1 MHILAHRNKDLFL
14 ILLGSLILKGFL
26 VFSVQVPCPDGIIYI
41 NAAREFSQ
49 GNFSQGMQI
58 FPMPFYPLLISLLH
72 TIIPSW
78 LRAGQTVSWLALVLA
93 TIPLYQITEILFD
106 RKAALWSIIAYTLA
120 PHFNTYASHVIRGP
134 LGLFMLAMGVLF
146 ALQTLGEKRIRS
158 FYLVS
163 FFSLLAFLSRVE
175 TFLFPLFLVFIYL
188 IIIVFDH
195 RQSSFVVKGFGAF
208 LTIPLATG
216 IIFWL
221 LSGKSFS
228 HAIRLPELGH
238 YFHLMV
244 SKDYLINYH
253 NIYQQLKIMG
263 QSLPTPFYSGN
274 FAETARHYI
283 WFIYFI
289 ALVETITILIF
300 PTNVIPLLYKP
311 QPIKYNRNHFFII
324 GIIVLFAAS
333 SYFFLIFNN
342 FIQKRYLIIPVFF
355 LFPWIGNGLQHLYRK
370 VNSCKNKKNL
380 ATGLFILIFLLAPT
394 LKTFRYA
401 GEHNIS
407 LKEAG
412 IWLKHHVVT
421 TKDIVLISNDK
432 RIPFF
437 ADLDKNYILM
447 PFEYLQQIE
456 SFARENKGQI
466 ISLVISRK
474 RKNLLPVF
482 KDYKVVKEFHDQKNE
497 IIIAVDSR
505 NKSPVFND
513 DGVSEQQE
521 QP

>member
-1 MHILAHRNKDLFL
+1 MHIPLSRNKALFL

-41 NAAREFSQ
+41 NAAREFSR

-58 FPMPFYPLLISLLH
+58 FPMPFYPLLISLVH

-78 LRAGQTVSWLALVLA
+78 LRAGQTVSWLSLVLA

-106 RKAALWSIIAYTLA
+106 RKAAFWSIIAYTLA

-146 ALQTLGEKRIRS
+146 ALQTLGDKRIRN

-163 FFSLLAFLSRVE
+163 FFSLLAFFSRVE
-175 TFLFPLFLVFIYL
+175 TFLFPLFLIFIYL
-188 IIIVFDH
+188 IIIVFDY
-195 RQSSFVVKGFGAF
+195 RQSSFVVKGAGAF
-208 LTIPLATG
+208 LTIPVATG

-238 YFHLMV
+238 YFRLMV

-253 NIYQQLKIMG
+253 TIYRQLKIMG
-263 QSLPTPFYSGN
+263 KSLPHPFYSGN

-283 WFIYFI
+283 WFIYLI

-300 PTNVIPLLYKP
+300 PTNIIPLVYQP
-311 QPIKYNRNHFFII
+311 QSVKYNRSHFFII
-324 GIIVLFAAS
+324 GIIVLFAGS
-333 SYFFLIFNN
+333 SYFFLISNN

-355 LFPWIGNGLQHLYRK
+355 LFPWIGNGLQQLYNK
-370 VNSCKNKKNL
+370 VHSCKNRKKL
-380 ATGLFILIFLLAPT
+380 AAGLFILIFLFAPL
-394 LKTFRYA
+394 LKTFRAA

-412 IWLKHHVVT
+412 IWLRQHVVAT
-421 TKDIVLISNDK
+421 RDIILISNDK

-437 ADLDKNYILM
+437 ADLDNNYILM
-447 PFEYLQQIE
+447 PSENRQQIE

-474 RKNLLPVF
+474 RKNMLPVF
-482 KDYKVVKEFHDQKNE
+482 KDYKVVKEFHDQKNT

-505 NKSPVFND
+505 KKSFLFND